1 MKKTALVLGGGFGG
15 LESAIHLAKG
25 GLDVTLV
32 SNREYLFLYPT
43 SIWVPTGEVELE
55 DVTLDLADIA
65 RRRGFAFQRGTLESL
80 DADRRSAT
88 IDGRELSAD
97 YVVLALGGGKM
108 KPKGVEHTYTICGE
122 PAATEKLR
130 DALKAL
136 VDRGEGRIAM
146 GFGGNPNDPSAVRG
160 GPAFELMFNV
170 ETWLRRRGVRD
181 RFELT
186 FFAPMPVPGARMGKR
201 AVESVAQ
208 MFEKHGIA
216 RRYGKKIT
224 AFEPGA
230 VAFEDGAKLEADLV
244 MFIAA
249 TDGHPAIKASALPKN
264 AAGFVQVDHGC
275 QVPGVKGF
283 YAVGDV
289 AALDGPEWRAKQ
301 GHVAEV
307 MARTAAQNI
316 LAHAAGRPERV
327 SYRPHVNILCVMD
340 TGNGAAWVSRTEEKE
355 TLVSLPVVGHW
366 MKKGWGAYFKATK
379 KGLIPRIPG
388 L

>member
-1 MKKTALVLGGGFGG
+1 MKKAALVLGGGFGG

-32 SNREYLFLYPT
+32 SNRDYLFLYPT
-43 SIWVPTGEVELE
+43 SIWVPTGEVELK

-65 RRRGFAFQRGTLESL
+65 RRRGFKFQRGNIEALSAE
-80 DADRRSAT
+80 RRAAT
-88 IDGRELSAD
+88 VDGKELSAD
-97 YVVLALGGGKM
+97 YVVVALGGGKT
-108 KPKGVEHTYTICGE
+108 KPKGVENTHTICGE

-130 DALKAL
+130 DALHAL
-136 VDRGEGRIAM
+136 VERGEGRIAM

-160 GPAFELMFNV
+160 GPAFELMLNV
-170 ETWLRRRGVRD
+170 DTWLRRRGVRD

-201 AVESVAQ
+201 AVESVARL
-208 MFEKHGIA
+208 FEKRGIGK
-216 RRYGKKIT
+216 RYGKKIT
-224 AFEPGA
+224 SFEPGA
-230 VAFEDGAKLEADLV
+230 VSFEDGSKLEAGLV

-249 TDGHPAIKASALPKN
+249 ADGHPAIKASALPKN
-264 AAGFVQVDHGC
+264 AAGFLQIDEGC
-275 QVPGVKGF
+275 AVAGVEGF

-289 AALDGPEWRAKQ
+289 AALEGPEWRAKQ

-316 LAHAAGRPERV
+316 LAHAAGRAERV

-340 TGNGAAWVSRTEEKE
+340 MGNGAAWVSRTEEKE
-355 TLVSLPVVGHW
+355 TLVSLPIVGHW
-366 MKKGWGAYFKATK
+366 MKKGWGAYFKASK
-379 KGLIPRIPG
+379 KGLVPRIPG